1 MQQRL
6 AATLR
11 TTLLA
16 DRQRLQE
23 AQQRQDWQT
32 LGQAA
37 HRIKGS
43 LLMLQL
49 SAAAQRCQQAIDA
62 ARRGEFAAEAY
73 TEIDA
78 AVAQLLSQLD
88 AVAPTDND

>member
-1 MQQRL
+1 
-6 AATLR
+6 
-11 TTLLA
+11 
-16 DRQRLQE
+16 
-23 AQQRQDWQT
+23 
-32 LGQAA
+32 
-37 HRIKGS
+37 
-43 LLMLQL
+43 MLQL

>member
-6 AATLR
+6 ASTLR

-16 DRQRLQE
+16 DRQRLQ
-23 AQQRQDWQT
+23 AAAQRQDWLA

-49 SAAAQRCQQAIDA
+49 GIPAQRCQQAIDA

-78 AVAQLLSQLD
+78 AVAQLLTQLD
-88 AVAPTDND
+88 AAAPTMND